1 MLFAYSTSDR
11 KMLGA
16 SSAGSGIRT
25 DTSADSSLRQVAK
38 RPQEK
43 AINDRAN
50 VNRIEECG
58 GGDTI
63 E

>member
-1 MLFAYSTSDR
+1 MLFACSTSGW
-11 KMLGA
+11 KTLGA
-16 SSAGSGIRT
+16 SDGGSGIRT
-25 DTSADSSLRQVAK
+25 DANADSSLRLAAK

-43 AINDRAN
+43 AINDGTN
-50 VNRIEECG
+50 VNKIEECD

>member
-1 MLFAYSTSDR
+1 
-11 KMLGA
+11 MLGA
-16 SSAGSGIRT
+16 FGAWSGMRKGA
-25 DTSADSSLRQVAK
+25 SADSSLRIAAK

-50 VNRIEECG
+50 VNKIEECG

>member
-1 MLFAYSTSDR
+1 MLFAYSTSGR
-11 KMLGA
+11 KILGA
-16 SSAGSGIRT
+16 SGAGSGIRT
-25 DTSADSSLRQVAK
+25 DPSADSSLRLVAK

-43 AINDRAN
+43 AINDRAL
-50 VNRIEECG
+50 VNKIEECG